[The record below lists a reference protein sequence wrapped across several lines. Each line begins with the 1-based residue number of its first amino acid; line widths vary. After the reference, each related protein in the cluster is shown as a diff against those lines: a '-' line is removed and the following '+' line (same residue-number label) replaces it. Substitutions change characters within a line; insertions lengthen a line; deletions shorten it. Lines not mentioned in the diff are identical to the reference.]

1 MVDAMP
7 MWAQRVR
14 RERQARGWSYAD
26 AARELRNVAGPD
38 KLTQATAMRSWKRW
52 EAGEVDEPDAF
63 NKPLIAEVFGLA
75 TAVLFPRSTAETDRA
90 LVAVAGM
97 DTVELVARLRASDV
111 SASTLD
117 ALAITVD
124 RLGREYSRVD
134 TAQLYVEGTE
144 WLSRLAGLLDRRLTL
159 AQHREVLGL
168 AGRVALLVG
177 CVEYD
182 MGRQQ
187 PAESTRQ
194 AALSLG
200 RESGDVDT
208 VGWAHEMRAWYAL
221 TQGQYRAAVAATDT
235 GLAAVG
241 PAHSVAVQLLA
252 HRAKAWARMGDRDQ
266 VDKALYEGRNVLEGL
281 PYPENPDNHFVVDPS
296 KWDFY
301 TMDCYRHVGAN
312 DLAEMYAAE
321 VLRGAVGPDGTE
333 LRPMR
338 AAEARVTLGV
348 VAARHG
354 DVDGAVAYGRAAIA
368 SGRRSLPSLLLH
380 GRELAA
386 ELSRR
391 YPYAPEAAAYVEEL
405 RAVRAAA

>member
-1 MVDAMP
+1 MGDAMP
-7 MWAQRVR
+7 MWAQRIR
-14 RERQARGWSYAD
+14 RERQARRWSYAD
-26 AARELRNVAGPD
+26 AARELCEASGGKVS
-38 KLTQATAMRSWKRW
+38 QAAAMRSWKRW

-63 NKPLIAEVFGLA
+63 NKPLIAQIFNLA
-75 TAVLFPRSTAETDRA
+75 TAVLFPRSPAETDRA
-90 LVAVAGM
+90 LVAVTGM

-144 WLSRLAGLLDRRLTL
+144 WLGRLSSLLDRRLTL
-159 AQHREVLGL
+159 AQHREVLAL

-182 MGRQQ
+182 MGRAQ

-200 RESGDVDT
+200 KESGDVDT

-252 HRAKAWARMGDRDQ
+252 HRAKAWARMGDRGQ
-266 VDKALYEGRNVLEGL
+266 VDKALHRGREVLEGL
-281 PYPENPDNHFVVDPS
+281 PYPDNPDNHFVVDPS

-312 DLAEMYAAE
+312 DLAQMYAEE
-321 VLRGAVGPDGTE
+321 VLRGAVAPDGTD

-348 VAARHG
+348 VAARQG
-354 DVDGAVAYGRAAIA
+354 DVDAAVAYGRAAIA
-368 SGRRSLPSLLLH
+368 TGRRSLPSLLLH
-380 GRELAA
+380 GRELAE
-386 ELSRR
+386 ELSQR
-391 YPYAPEAAAYVEEL
+391 YPDAPEAAAYVDEL